1 MTMTEAPPVS
11 IQEVSRRSGLSE
23 PTLRYY
29 EKIGLI
35 DPVPRD
41 ESSGH
46 RRYSGL
52 AVERIEALSCLK
64 ATGMGLQDMRTYL
77 RHLDGREDGESPAR
91 LRELFLRNADRV
103 AEEMD
108 RLRVR
113 LRYLRLKADLW
124 DAREQRDG
132 EAERLAVQEITR
144 TVPELRQTRS
154 GR

>member
-1 MTMTEAPPVS
+1 MTDAPPVS

-35 DPVPRD
+35 GPVPRD

-46 RRYSGL
+46 RRYSGPV
-52 AVERIEALSCLK
+52 VERIEALSCLK
-64 ATGMGLQDMRTYL
+64 ATGMSLKDMRAYL
-77 RHLDGREDGESPAR
+77 RHLDGREDGESATR

-108 RLRVR
+108 RMRVR

-124 DAREQRDG
+124 DAREQHDG
-132 EAERLAVQEITR
+132 EAEQRAVEEITR
-144 TVPELRQTRS
+144 TVPDLRQAGS
-154 GR
+154 GG